1 MLKTPLLV
9 ASIVLSALLVAGC
22 GDSKKP
28 ADGGNNASGG
38 GGNTGG
44 GGDAGGAAKTAD
56 VANGAVVKGVIK
68 FDGTPPNDKPLGIDG
83 EDFCKGK
90 HPDGLKSEYYRVKDG
105 KVANCLVYVK
115 EGLSGKYAPVN
126 PSPTIDQHGCQYL
139 PHVLGVVAG
148 QDIIIKNSDSIAH
161 NIHALPKKSQEFNFA
176 QTKAGEEAKKSFSSA
191 EIVKIKCD
199 IHGWMGCVVGVFN
212 HPFFAVTGEDGSFE
226 IKGLPAGKYKLEV
239 WHEKFG
245 TQTVDVEVKEK
256 ETKSV
261 DFPALKSE

>member
-28 ADGGNNASGG
+28 DANGNTGAGG
-38 GGNTGG
+38 GGGEGG
-44 GGDAGGAAKTAD
+44 GGGGAVKTAD
-56 VANGAVVKGVIK
+56 MANGAVVKGVIK
-68 FDGTPPNDKPLGIDG
+68 FDGTPPTEKALGIDG
-83 EDFCKGK
+83 DDFCKGQ
-90 HPDGLKSEYYRVKDG
+90 HPEGLKTEYYKVKDG

-115 EGLSGKYAPVN
+115 DGLSGKYAPVN
-126 PSPTIDQHGCQYL
+126 PSPVIDQKGCQYL
-139 PHVLGVVAG
+139 PHVIGVVAG
-148 QDIIIKNSDSIAH
+148 QDVIIKNSDSIAH

-176 QTKAGEEAKKSFSSA
+176 QTKAGEETKKSFSSA
-191 EIVKIKCD
+191 EVPVKVKCD

-239 WHEKFG
+239 YHEKFG

>member
-1 MLKTPLLV
+1 MLKTPPLV

-28 ADGGNNASGG
+28 DA
-38 GGNTGG
+38 GGNTGAGG
-44 GGDAGGAAKTAD
+44 GGDAGGGGGGAVKTAD
-56 VANGAVVKGVIK
+56 MANGAVVKGVIK
-68 FDGTPPNDKPLGIDG
+68 FDGTPPNDKALGIDG
-83 EDFCKGK
+83 DDFCKGQ
-90 HPDGLKSEYYRVKDG
+90 HPDGLKTEYYRVKDG

-115 EGLSGKYAPVN
+115 EGLSGKYAPIN
-126 PSPTIDQHGCQYL
+126 PSPVIDQKGCQYM
-139 PHVLGVVAG
+139 PHVVGVVAG
-148 QDIIIKNSDSIAH
+148 QEVVIRNSDSIAH
-161 NIHALPKKSQEFNFA
+161 NIHGLPKKSQEFNFA
-176 QTKAGEEAKKSFSSA
+176 QTKQGEEAKRSIPQA
-191 EIVKIKCD
+191 EIFKVKCD

-239 WHEKFG
+239 YHEKFPA
-245 TQTVDVEVKEK
+245 QSVEVEVKEK